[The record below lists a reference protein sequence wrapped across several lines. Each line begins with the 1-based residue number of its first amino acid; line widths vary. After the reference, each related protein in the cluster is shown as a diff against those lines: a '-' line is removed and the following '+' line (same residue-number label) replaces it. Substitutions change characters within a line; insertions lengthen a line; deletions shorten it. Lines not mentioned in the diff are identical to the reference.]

1 MADRLRVVRV
11 VDETPDAKSLVF
23 EKPPD
28 FTYRP
33 GQFLTLRVGDAARC
47 YSLCSSPYTDD
58 ELAVT
63 VKRTP
68 DGYGSNWIHEHVVA
82 GMELESLPPG
92 GVFSPKSLDED
103 LVCCA
108 AGSGITPIM
117 SIVKSVLA
125 AGAGS
130 IVLCYANRD
139 ERSVIFRDALAAL
152 VEAHPDRL
160 TVIHWLETVQGL
172 PSPPALSALLRPYA
186 DREAF
191 VCGPTPFMDAVSTA
205 LTELGAP
212 SIRMERFLSL
222 VKNPFERKKK
232 PAAAA
237 DRTATVDVALDGER
251 HTVTWPVNQ
260 RLLAA
265 MRDAGLAVPSS
276 CEEGRCGACVCR
288 RTDGEITMAN
298 NEVLDDADLADGYVL
313 ACQSLPA
320 SDKVAISYE

>member
-1 MADRLRVVRV
+1 MAERLRVVRV

-23 EKPPD
+23 VKPPD

-33 GQFLTLRVGDAARC
+33 GQFLTLRVGDVARC

-103 LVCCA
+103 LLCCA
-108 AGSGITPIM
+108 AGSGITPVM

-125 AGAGS
+125 AGSGS

-139 ERSVIFRDALAAL
+139 ERSVIFRDSLSAL
-152 VEAHPDRL
+152 VAAHPERL

-172 PSPPALSALLRPYA
+172 PSRAALGGLLRPYA

-191 VCGPTPFMDAVSTA
+191 VCGPAPFMDAVSDA
-205 LTELGAP
+205 LTELGTP
-212 SIRMERFLSL
+212 RIRTERFLSL
-222 VKNPFERKKK
+222 VKNPFTRTKRV
-232 PAAAA
+232 AAA
-237 DRTATVDVALDGER
+237 DRTATVEVELDGER

-265 MRDAGLAVPSS
+265 LRDAGLPVPSS

-298 NEVLDDADLADGYVL
+298 NDVLDPADLADGYIL
-313 ACQSLPA
+313 ACQSLPT
-320 SDKVAISYE
+320 SDKVVISYD